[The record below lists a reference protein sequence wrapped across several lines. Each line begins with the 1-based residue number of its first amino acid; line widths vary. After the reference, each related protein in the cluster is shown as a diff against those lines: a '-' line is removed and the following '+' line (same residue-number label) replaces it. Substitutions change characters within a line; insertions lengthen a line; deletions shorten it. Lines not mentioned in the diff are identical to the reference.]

1 MFIQREIWSFYTSV
15 SHRVINLRT
24 QSLLKETLN
33 AVHLREL
40 SAWWKSE
47 HKKCRVEKIIIIS
60 LRLLRKALEK
70 ATREEFARLVLAVH
84 THHPPPTPAPVFL
97 VCEYR
102 LYPSPRGKM
111 FLTSGLAEDSNFPL
125 EQLSEIWSLG
135 RHCFQT
141 NGFRL
146 ICPKPIKENNAIV
159 SKVDPL
165 FLIRETFFPSNKDIL
180 QPVKTS

>member
-84 THHPPPTPAPVFL
+84 THHPPSTPAPVFL

-141 NGFRL
+141 NGFS
-146 ICPKPIKENNAIV
+146 PYM
-159 SKVDPL
+159 SKTDQRKQCHCFQSWSA
-165 FLIRETFFPSNKDIL
+165 FLDTKDLNLNISIQFL
-180 QPVKTS
+180 KLL

>member
-70 ATREEFARLVLAVH
+70 ATPRGIRSLSTSRTH

-102 LYPSPRGKM
+102 LYPSPRGKCS
-111 FLTSGLAEDSNFPL
+111 LLLGSPKIQISR
-125 EQLSEIWSLG
+125 LSSCRKFEAWEGIVSKLM
-135 RHCFQT
+135 
-141 NGFRL
+141 GFRL

-165 FLIRETFFPSNKDIL
+165 FLIRFKGR
-180 QPVKTS
+180 

>member
-47 HKKCRVEKIIIIS
+47 HKTCRVEKIIIIS

-70 ATREEFARLVLAVH
+70 AT
-84 THHPPPTPAPVFL
+84 
-97 VCEYR
+97 
-102 LYPSPRGKM
+102 PRGIRS
-111 FLTSGLAEDSNFPL
+111 LSTSRTHTSPTTDPSASLFSLWISPLSLPPGENVPYFWARRRFKFPAWAVVGNL
-125 EQLSEIWSLG
+125 KLRKAL
-135 RHCFQT
+135 F
-141 NGFRL
+141 
-146 ICPKPIKENNAIV
+146 PK
-159 SKVDPL
+159 
-165 FLIRETFFPSNKDIL
+165 LIRFSWYAICFNPWGNCRFC
-180 QPVKTS
+180 

>member
-102 LYPSPRGKM
+102 LYPSPRGKCS
-111 FLTSGLAEDSNFPL
+111 LILGSPKIQISPL
-125 EQLSEIWSLG
+125 SSCRKFEAWEGIVSKLM
-135 RHCFQT
+135 
-141 NGFRL
+141 GFRL

-165 FLIRETFFPSNKDIL
+165 FLIRDCVIL
-180 QPVKTS
+180 HVMG